1 MGMFDTKFATKAN
14 RQFIKKSM
22 TTDLLEAEHE
32 RSLARAWRERQD
44 HKALH
49 ELTTAY
55 FRLVV
60 ALAARFKNYGLPM
73 GDLIQEGVVG
83 LMQAAQ
89 RFEPERNVRFST
101 YASWWIRAAIQD
113 YILRNWS
120 IVRLTSTASQKSL
133 FFNLRR
139 VKAKIEGNPS
149 KDLSREAAQKIAD
162 ALHVA
167 VGDVEDMDARLTS
180 GDRSLNAAP
189 GEPGESEWQDL
200 LADNAAGPDELV
212 MQTEDGAKRAKWIA
226 RAFERLTPRE
236 QTIIRERQMQDE
248 TVTLEALGARLGI
261 SKERVRQIEAS
272 ALTKL
277 KSALLEQVGD
287 PVAAGLVAAA

>member
-1 MGMFDTKFATKAN
+1 MGTFDTAHAAKAN
-14 RQFIKKSM
+14 RQFIKKTMS
-22 TTDLLEAEHE
+22 TDLLEAEHE
-32 RSLARAWRERQD
+32 LALATAWRDKQD

-73 GDLIQEGVVG
+73 GDLMQEGVVG

-89 RFEPERNVRFST
+89 RFEPERKVRFAT

-149 KDLSREAAQKIAD
+149 KDLSREAALKIAD

-167 VGDVEDMDARLTS
+167 VGDVEEMDARLTA
-180 GDRSLNAAP
+180 GDRSLNATP

-200 LADNAAGPDELV
+200 LPDDAPRPDEHV
-212 MQTEDGAKRAKWIA
+212 ESMHDSAKRATWIKHA
-226 RAFERLTPRE
+226 MEKLSPRE
-236 QTIIRERQMQDE
+236 QTIIRERQMQDDA
-248 TVTLEALGARLGI
+248 VTLETLGQRLGI
-261 SKERVRQIEAS
+261 SKERVRQIEAN

-277 KSALLEQVGD
+277 RHALLEQVGD
-287 PVAAGLVAAA
+287 PVEAGLVAAA